1 MHGTVEP
8 ASALE
13 ATSLGTTFKP
23 RTASVCSQ
31 CHPWLCVSRE
41 AGQGTLEPGSMTDS
55 ASKASVLQLHRQHT
69 NFIHTDTKVDFT
81 FLEMFPCARGRR
93 LSRVKVAGQW

>member
-1 MHGTVEP
+1 
-8 ASALE
+8 
-13 ATSLGTTFKP
+13 
-23 RTASVCSQ
+23 
-31 CHPWLCVSRE
+31 
-41 AGQGTLEPGSMTDS
+41 MTDS